1 METNEE
7 SDLNDL
13 RSSVYTF
20 PSSVQNVIDQ
30 VCIFILFP
38 KYSYFFFTLI
48 CKVKIYLQNLSIN
61 NVW

>member
-30 VCIFILFP
+30 VCTFIFVF
-38 KYSYFFFTLI
+38 
-48 CKVKIYLQNLSIN
+48 
-61 NVW
+61 